1 METKVEK
8 LDGNFSY
15 MYQRLS
21 NIEYDNA
28 NFKDKLTELL
38 AFRAERERS
47 NQKKQEAKAENMLDV
62 LGQFKMGVS
71 SFEIDKLL

>member
-1 METKVEK
+1 
-8 LDGNFSY
+8 
-15 MYQRLS
+15 MYERLS

-47 NQKKQEAKAENMLDV
+47 NQKKKEEAKAENMLDV
-62 LGQFKMGVS
+62 LGQFKMGVG
-71 SFEIDKLL
+71 SFDIDKLLWIFIF